1 MSALTTKADDIARA
15 LEDEIVSGVIPP
27 GQVLRQ
33 EHVCERFGV
42 SRTPVREA
50 LQRLEALGLVSAVP
64 NRGVRVRSISAAELR
79 EAFLIRAELESLAT
93 AEAAARITAA
103 DLARLDLAEERFA
116 ALTERM
122 REEIRRG
129 EVPDSDLA
137 VEWMAANHA
146 FHDVIYEVAA
156 LPRVEQLA
164 KAARRT
170 FIGGRVLSARAELDE
185 LFARNDM
192 QHRAIRDALA
202 AGSADGARSL
212 ARDHVLSSGRL
223 IEAALDLATT
233 RGRDVES
240 LFAPRLTAAGESRR
254 AGRGACRARPVG
266 RCLCAIGS
274 RAAHGRSV
282 GACARSGRAPRR
294 AGPSV
299 PAHAAGLCR
308 HRDTASVAGARHGR
322 AMAPYDRLM
331 ARQTPRPKQGGSH
344 AFAAAQ
350 ARTAHT
356 RRVGHGRADH
366 GRD

>member
-1 MSALTTKADDIARA
+1 VSAVTTKADDIARVI
-15 LEDEIVSGVIPP
+15 EDEIISGVIPP

-50 LQRLEALGLVSAVP
+50 LQRLEAVGLVSAVP

-93 AEAAARITAA
+93 AEAATRITAA
-103 DLARLDLAEERFA
+103 DLERLDSAEERFT

-122 REEIRRG
+122 RAEIRRG
-129 EVPDSDLA
+129 ETPDAAVA
-137 VEWMAANHA
+137 VEWTAANHC
-146 FHDVIYEVAA
+146 FHDVIYAVAA

-170 FIGGRVLSARAELDE
+170 FIGGRILSARAELDE

-223 IEAALDLATT
+223 IEAALDIATT
-233 RGRDVES
+233 RSRDTHE
-240 LFAPRLTAAGESRR
+240 LFA
-254 AGRGACRARPVG
+254 RPG
-266 RCLCAIGS
+266 
-274 RAAHGRSV
+274 
-282 GACARSGRAPRR
+282 
-294 AGPSV
+294 
-299 PAHAAGLCR
+299 
-308 HRDTASVAGARHGR
+308 
-322 AMAPYDRLM
+322 
-331 ARQTPRPKQGGSH
+331 
-344 AFAAAQ
+344 
-350 ARTAHT
+350 
-356 RRVGHGRADH
+356 
-366 GRD
+366 